1 MKSYSILAKNQAYI
15 WILTA
20 SMLLFITIAFGDTF
34 AFRAYAEDE
43 NVVTEVVPPI
53 VPMTE
58 ETIPSVISDETVS
71 TEEVL
76 PPTETVVETP
86 SVIETVLSMS
96 AAIGDIFTA
105 PIQKTI
111 NQSSEKAFENQT
123 VIDGVIYV
131 SNLEDSDS
139 PFLDV
144 FQDTYGD
151 SCQMDAAI
159 VLSNTANTVSGGG
172 NAVATTEHGLWSA
185 DVPNATWIWDSL
197 LVQNPSIAETKT
209 FEKNF
214 TLPVDETY
222 FKAQLMIA
230 ADNSYQVWV
239 NDIAVGA
246 DASED
251 NYTLGT
257 QDKYDI
263 DPSILHAGTNT
274 IKIEVTNMAGSD
286 DPLLNTAGVLY
297 HLRIGIANCDTVDDT
312 GGEDLI
318 PAFCGDGTVNQSWE
332 SCDTSG
338 ASESCT
344 VQCQNTNVCTDKAFA
359 KVSVTTLENTS
370 AGNMTSDV
378 YVGGNTLA
386 NKIPTDTW
394 FYIGNSVAS
403 VIDPDIASYQDVQGF
418 AIERN
423 DGYVRLNQYANHTD
437 DGHEHTIGA
446 LTFMNA
452 ALMGVTNDVD
462 FNKMELK
469 DTQKDSFSIVDDAV
483 NFEMHTTPKADG
495 FYAYYTKPDSCE
507 DPGGGG
513 SGGGT
518 QTGTVTVTK
527 VVVNNNGGT
536 GIVSDFPLFVGAT
549 GVVSGVSASVNV
561 GTYTVTETGATGYEV
576 SYSGDCDS
584 AGSIT
589 IGLDENKTCTI
600 TNDDIPGSGGG
611 GNGGDTT
618 GGTNTTPGGGLP
630 GGTYYG
636 TVTGGSRPTSG
647 GGAVLGAK
655 IENGSNAGGGGGATG
670 GEVLGANAETLPQT
684 GAATS
689 GVAILGVMMMIITW
703 GLQKRYI

>member
-1 MKSYSILAKNQAYI
+1 MKSYSILAKNQAYF
-15 WILTA
+15 WILA
-20 SMLLFITIAFGDTF
+20 AGMLLFTITI

-43 NVVTEVVPPI
+43 NLVTEVPPI
-53 VPMTE
+53 SPITE
-58 ETIPSVISDETVS
+58 VSIPSVIAEEVVVHEATLS
-71 TEEVL
+71 TET
-76 PPTETVVETP
+76 PVEAL
-86 SVIETVLSMS
+86 SIIDTVLSMS
-96 AAIGDIFTA
+96 TTIADILTA
-105 PIQKTI
+105 PMQKTT
-111 NQSSEKAFENQT
+111 NQSTEKAFENQT
-123 VIDGVIYV
+123 IIDGVIYV
-131 SNLEDSDS
+131 TNLEDSDS
-139 PFLDV
+139 PFLDI

-159 VLSNTANTVSGGG
+159 VISNTANTVSGG
-172 NAVATTEHGLWSA
+172 NAVATTQHPAWTA
-185 DVPNATWIWDSL
+185 QVPNATWIWDSL
-197 LVQNPSIAETKT
+197 FVQNPSIAETKT

-286 DPLLNTAGVLY
+286 DPLLNTAGLLY
-297 HLRIGIANCDTVDDT
+297 HLRIGIANCDTVVDT

-344 VQCQNTNVCTDKAFA
+344 AQCQNTNVCTDKAFA

-370 AGNMTSDV
+370 TGNMTSDV

-403 VIDPDIASYQDVQGF
+403 VIDPDIASYQDVPGF

-423 DGYVRLNQYANHTD
+423 DGYVRLNQYANHPE

-446 LTFMNA
+446 LAFMNA
-452 ALMGVTNDVD
+452 ALTGVTNDVD

-469 DTQKDSFSIVDDAV
+469 DTQKDSFSMADDAV

-495 FYAYYTKPDSCE
+495 FYAYYTKPDSC
-507 DPGGGG
+507 DDTGGGG
-513 SGGGT
+513 GGGGT
-518 QTGTVTVTK
+518 QTGTITVTK
-527 VVVNNNGGT
+527 IVVNNNGGT

-549 GVVSGVSASVNV
+549 GVVSGASASVNV
-561 GTYTVTETGATGYEV
+561 GTYAVTETGATGYEA

-584 AGSIT
+584 TGSIT
-589 IGLDENKTCTI
+589 IGANENKTCTI
-600 TNDDIPGSGGG
+600 TNDDIPASAGG
-611 GNGGDTT
+611 GNGDTT
-618 GGTNTTPGGGLP
+618 SGDTNTTPGGGGLP

-647 GGAVLGAK
+647 GGGVVLGAK
-655 IENGSNAGGGGGATG
+655 IQNGSNAGGSGGSAG
-670 GEVLGANAETLPQT
+670 GEVLGAAAETLPQT

-689 GVAILGVMMMIITW
+689 GIAILGVMMMIITW

>member
-1 MKSYSILAKNQAYI
+1 MKSYSILAKNQAYF
-15 WILTA
+15 WILAA
-20 SMLLFITIAFGDTF
+20 SMLLFIF
-34 AFRAYAEDE
+34 AFRAHAEDE
-43 NVVTEVVPPI
+43 NLVTETAPI
-53 VPMTE
+53 TSTTE
-58 ETIPSVISDETVS
+58 ETVPSAIAEETVS
-71 TEEVL
+71 IEEVPL
-76 PPTETVVETP
+76 STEAAVEAP
-86 SVIETVLSMS
+86 SIIEAVLSMS
-96 AAIGDIFTA
+96 AAIGDILTA
-105 PIQKTI
+105 PMEKTI
-111 NQSSEKAFENQT
+111 NPSSEKAFENQT
-123 VIDGVIYV
+123 IIDGVIYV
-131 SNLEDSDS
+131 TNLEDSDS
-139 PFLDV
+139 PFLDI
-144 FQDTYGD
+144 FNDTYGD

-172 NAVATTEHGLWSA
+172 NAVATTEHDLWTA

-197 LVQNPSIAETKT
+197 FVQNPSIAETKT

-239 NDIAVGA
+239 NDIAIGS

-297 HLRIGIANCDTVDDT
+297 HLRIGIANCDTDT

-318 PAFCGDGTVNQSWE
+318 PSFCGDGTVNQSWE

-344 VQCQNTNVCTDKAFA
+344 AQCQSTSACTDKAFA

-370 AGNMTSDV
+370 SGNMTSDV

-394 FYIGNSVAS
+394 FYIGNSIGS
-403 VIDPDIASYQDVQGF
+403 VIDPDIASYQDVPGF

-446 LTFMNA
+446 LTFMNT
-452 ALMGVTNDVD
+452 ALTGVTNDVD

-469 DTQKDSFSIVDDAV
+469 DTQKDSFSVVDDAV

-513 SGGGT
+513 GGT
-518 QTGTVTVTK
+518 QAGTVTITK

-536 GIVSDFPLFVGAT
+536 AIVSDFPLFVGAT
-549 GVVSGVSASVNV
+549 GVVSGVSTSVNV
-561 GTYTVTETGATGYEV
+561 GTYAVTETGATGYEV

-584 AGSIT
+584 TGSIT
-589 IGLDENKTCTI
+589 IGVDESKTCTI
-600 TNDDIPGSGGG
+600 TNDDIPGGG
-611 GNGGDTT
+611 GNGDTT
-618 GGTNTTPGGGLP
+618 SGNTNTTPGGGLP

-655 IENGSNAGGGGGATG
+655 IENGSSNASGAGGGATG

-689 GVAILGVMMMIITW
+689 GIAILGTMMMIITW

>member
-1 MKSYSILAKNQAYI
+1 MKSYSILAKNQAYF
-15 WILTA
+15 WILA
-20 SMLLFITIAFGDTF
+20 AGMLLFTVTI

-43 NVVTEVVPPI
+43 NLVTEVAPI
-53 VPMTE
+53 SPITE
-58 ETIPSVISDETVS
+58 VSIPSVIAEEVVVHEAILS
-71 TEEVL
+71 TET
-76 PPTETVVETP
+76 PVEIP
-86 SVIETVLSMS
+86 SIIATVLSMS
-96 AAIGDIFTA
+96 AAIGDILTA
-105 PIQKTI
+105 PMQKTI
-111 NQSSEKAFENQT
+111 NPSNEKAFDNQT
-123 VIDGVIYV
+123 IVDGVIYV

-139 PFLDV
+139 PFLDI
-144 FQDTYGD
+144 FHDSYGV

-159 VLSNTANTVSGGG
+159 VISNTTNTVAGGG
-172 NAVATTEHGLWSA
+172 TAVATTQHPTWTA
-185 DVPNATWIWDSL
+185 QVPNATWIWDSL
-197 LVQNPSIAETKT
+197 FVQNPSIAETKT

-297 HLRIGIANCDTVDDT
+297 HLRIGIANCDTVVDT
-312 GGEDLI
+312 GDEDLP

-332 SCDTSG
+332 SCDTGG
-338 ASESCT
+338 ATESCT
-344 VQCQNTNVCTDKAFA
+344 AQCQNTNVCTDKAFA

-370 AGNMTSDV
+370 TGNMTSDV

-403 VIDPDIASYQDVQGF
+403 VIDPDIASYQDVPGF

-423 DGYVRLNQYANHTD
+423 DGYVRLNQYANHPD

-452 ALMGVTNDVD
+452 ALTGVTNDVD

-469 DTQKDSFSIVDDAV
+469 DTQKDSFSMADDAV

-495 FYAYYTKPDSCE
+495 FYAYYTKPDSC
-507 DPGGGG
+507 DDTGGGG
-513 SGGGT
+513 GGGGT
-518 QTGTVTVTK
+518 QTGTITVTK

-549 GVVSGVSASVNV
+549 GVVSGASASVNV
-561 GTYTVTETGATGYEV
+561 GTYAVTETGASGYEA

-584 AGSIT
+584 TGSIT
-589 IGLDENKTCTI
+589 IGANENKTCTI
-600 TNDDIPGSGGG
+600 TNDDIPTSTGG
-611 GNGGDTT
+611 GNGDTT
-618 GGTNTTPGGGLP
+618 PGDTNTTPGSGGLP

-647 GGAVLGAK
+647 GGGVVLGAK
-655 IENGSNAGGGGGATG
+655 IENGSNTGGGGGSAG
-670 GEVLGANAETLPQT
+670 GEVLGAAAETLPQT

-689 GVAILGVMMMIITW
+689 GIAILGVMMMIITW